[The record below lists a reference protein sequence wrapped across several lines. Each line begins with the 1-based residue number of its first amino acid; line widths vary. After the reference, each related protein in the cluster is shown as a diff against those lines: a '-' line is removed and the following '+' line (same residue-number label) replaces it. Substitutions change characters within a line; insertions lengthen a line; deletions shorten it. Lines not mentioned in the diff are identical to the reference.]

1 MCELKIRYLGLR
13 EYRPVYARMRE
24 FNTSRNST
32 TADEFWCL
40 QHPPVVTLGA
50 HASSQH
56 IHSGLSIPVVPTD
69 RGGQVTYHAPGQVII
84 YLLVDLRRKALGIRQ
99 FVQHMEQA
107 VIDLLDS
114 YQIIAQARTDAHG
127 VYIKDAKVASLGLRV
142 SGGCCY
148 HGVALNVDMDL
159 TPFSLM
165 DPCGFPGL
173 AVTQLRD
180 HGIGSDCQ
188 QIHTELAKQLYNQL
202 DYKEADIE
210 VIGQ

>member
-1 MCELKIRYLGLR
+1 MCGLKIRYLGR
-13 EYRPVYARMRE
+13 QEYLPVYAKMRA
-24 FNTSRNST
+24 FNAGRSAT

-50 HASSQH
+50 HASNKD
-56 IHSGLSIPVVPTD
+56 IHSGLNIPVVHTD
-69 RGGQVTYHAPGQVII
+69 RGGQVTYHAPGQII
-84 YLLVDLRRKALGIRQ
+84 TYLLINLRRKAMGIRQ
-99 FVQHMEQA
+99 LVRHMELA
-107 VIDLLDS
+107 VVDLLDS
-114 YQIIAQARTDAHG
+114 YQVSAQARTDAHG
-127 VYIKDAKVASLGLRV
+127 VYIEDAKVASLGLRV

-180 HGIGSDCQ
+180 HGIRSDCQ
-188 QIHTELAKQLYNQL
+188 QVHTELTAQLCKQLS
-202 DYKEADIE
+202 YKATDIE
-210 VIGQ
+210 TVGQ

>member
-84 YLLVDLRRKALGIRQ
+84 YLLVNLRRKALGIRQ

-202 DYKEADIE
+202 DYKAADIE

>member
-1 MCELKIRYLGLR
+1 MCELKIRYLGQR

-24 FNTSRNST
+24 FNTSRNSA

-50 HASSQH
+50 HASNQH

-188 QIHTELAKQLYNQL
+188 QIHTELAKQLCHQL
-202 DYKEADIE
+202 DYKEAGIE